1 MIHYTLLPEKEIKT
15 LKREYRMRLVIFF
28 LFFMSV
34 AVLAGIFS
42 LTPGFVLSY
51 TQEKEALEHLKK
63 VEKSRKD
70 KGLDSI
76 IKELNETNSTIKKLE
91 DNTNDVVYSKII
103 FKIIGYKTNGL
114 NIKSFDVSKTPNA
127 TSSVDV
133 VVQGKATTRDSLISF
148 KNKLESDPLI
158 SNIQLPVSDLAK
170 SKDISY
176 SIKISIIG
184 KYEN

>member
-1 MIHYTLLPEKEIKT
+1 MIHYTLLPEKEIKA

-34 AVLAGIFS
+34 AVLVGIFS
-42 LTPGFVLSY
+42 LAPAFVISY

-63 VEKSRKD
+63 VEKNRKD
-70 KGLDSI
+70 KGLDSVV
-76 IKELNETNSTIKKLE
+76 KELSETNLIIKKLE
-91 DNTNDVVYSKII
+91 ENTNDIVFSKVI

-114 NIKSFDVSKTPNA
+114 TIKSFDVSKAPNA
-127 TSSVDV
+127 TSTVDV
-133 VVQGKATTRDSLISF
+133 VIQGKASTRDSLISF

-158 SNIQLPVSDLAK
+158 SNLQLPVSDLAK

>member
-1 MIHYTLLPEKEIKT
+1 MIHYTLLPEKEIKA

-51 TQEKEALEHLKK
+51 TQEKEALSHLKN
-63 VEKSRKD
+63 VEKNRKD
-70 KGLDSI
+70 NGLDSI
-76 IKELNETNSTIKKLE
+76 VKELNETNTIIKKLE
-91 DNTNDVVYSKII
+91 DHSGDLVYSRII
-103 FKIIGYKTNGL
+103 FQIIGHKTSGL
-114 NIKSFDVSKTPNA
+114 TIKSFDISKSPNA
-127 TSSVDV
+127 TSTADV
-133 VVQGKATTRDSLISF
+133 VIQGKATTRDSLISF
-148 KNKLESDPLI
+148 KNKLEADPLI
-158 SNIQLPVSDLAK
+158 SNLQLPVSDLAK

>member
-1 MIHYTLLPEKEIKT
+1 MIHYTLLPEKEIKA
-15 LKREYRMRLVIFF
+15 LKREYRIRLVIFF

-42 LTPGFVLSY
+42 LAPGFILSY

-63 VEKSRKD
+63 VEKNRKD
-70 KGLDSI
+70 KGLDSVV
-76 IKELNETNSTIKKLE
+76 KELNQTNTIIKKLE
-91 DNTNDVVYSKII
+91 ENSGNLIYSKIVSQ
-103 FKIIGYKTNGL
+103 IIGHKTNGL
-114 NIKSFDVSKTPNA
+114 SIKSFDISKSPNA
-127 TSSVDV
+127 TSSADV
-133 VVQGKATTRDSLISF
+133 VIQGKATTRDSLISF
-148 KNKLESDPLI
+148 KNKLEADPLI
-158 SNIQLPVSDLAK
+158 SNLQLPVSDLAK

>member
-1 MIHYTLLPEKEIKT
+1 MIHYTLLPEKEIKA

-28 LFFMSV
+28 LFFMSI
-34 AVLAGIFS
+34 AVIAGIFS
-42 LTPGFVLSY
+42 LTPAFILSY
-51 TQEKEALEHLKK
+51 TQEREALEHLKK
-63 VEKSRKD
+63 VEKNRKD

-76 IKELNETNSTIKKLE
+76 IKELNSTNLVIKQLE
-91 DNTNDVVYSKII
+91 ENTNGVVYSKII

-114 NIKSFDVSKTPNA
+114 SIKSFDVSKNPNA

-133 VVQGKATTRDSLISF
+133 IIQGKAATRDSLISF

-158 SNIQLPVSDLAK
+158 SNLELPVSDLAK